1 MNTKAQIAEIGKEI
15 ERLEA
20 LLWELKERLFTED
33 TGFAIGED
41 VLYEGKKCKIK
52 SLDDFGLVYVN
63 PYNQDGSISK
73 NKKRVYEPKKE
84 LSKIN

>member
-1 MNTKAQIAEIGKEI
+1 MNTKEQIAETVKEL

-20 LLWELKERLFTED
+20 LLWELKERLFTEE

-41 VLYEGKKCKIK
+41 VLYMGGRVIIK
-52 SLDDFGLVYVN
+52 SLDDFGLVWVC
-63 PYNQDGSISK
+63 PYNKDGSISK